1 MDITIH
7 IEAERLTAALNLL
20 AAAILGTPSSIQ
32 EGTQFRLVPAKVGE
46 EIAGPVVLPK
56 EAIAALNIPVPAPIS
71 NIPTPAP
78 APTVTLEQVRAKM
91 AEKSRAGRKDDVT
104 ALLKTFGATALSGID
119 PSRYAELLAAVEA
132 I

>member
-7 IEAERLTAALNLL
+7 IEADRLTAALNLL

-46 EIAGPVVLPK
+46 EIAGPVALPK
-56 EAIAALNIPVPAPIS
+56 EAVAALN
-71 NIPTPAP
+71 TPSP

>member
-7 IEAERLTAALNLL
+7 IEADRLTAALNLL

-56 EAIAALNIPVPAPIS
+56 EAIAALNIPEPAPRL
-71 NIPTPAP
+71 NTPSP
-78 APTVTLEQVRAKM
+78 PPTVTLEQVRAKM

>member
-7 IEAERLTAALNLL
+7 IEADRLTAALNLL

-56 EAIAALNIPVPAPIS
+56 ETIAALNIPAPSPAPV
-71 NIPTPAP
+71 
-78 APTVTLEQVRAKM
+78 VTLEQVRAKM

>member
-7 IEAERLTAALNLL
+7 IEADRLTAALNLL

-46 EIAGPVVLPK
+46 AITGPVKLPP
-56 EAIAALNIPVPAPIS
+56 EAIAALNIPSPS
-71 NIPTPAP
+71 SAP
-78 APTVTLEQVRAKM
+78 AVTLEQVRAKM

-119 PSRYAELLAAVEA
+119 PSRYTELLAAVEA

>member
-7 IEAERLTAALNLL
+7 IEADRLTAALNLL

-56 EAIAALNIPVPAPIS
+56 EAVAALNIPAPS
-71 NIPTPAP
+71 PAP
-78 APTVTLEQVRAKM
+78 AVTLEQVRAKM
-91 AEKSRAGRKDDVT
+91 AEKSRAGRKDEVS
-104 ALLKTFGATALSGID
+104 ALLKSFGATALSGID
-119 PSRYAELLAAVEA
+119 PSRFAELLAAVEA

>member
-56 EAIAALNIPVPAPIS
+56 ETIAALN
-71 NIPTPAP
+71 TPAP
-78 APTVTLEQVRAKM
+78 STNAPSPTPTVTLEQVRAKM

-104 ALLKTFGATALSGID
+104 AVLKSLGATALSGID
-119 PSRYAELLAAVEA
+119 PSRYAELLASVEA